1 MNSRLWWLTV
11 AYVST
16 LCCVS
21 DIFFTS
27 ATVTR
32 GFNAFRSLVIV
43 THGHSGSWIQKLQ
56 SRSSANINTTMQIY
70 SITAIQKPAITDV

>member
-21 DIFFTS
+21 DILF
-27 ATVTR
+27 TVTR

-70 SITAIQKPAITDV
+70 SIAAIQKAAITDV